1 MEFER
6 LNHKDS
12 QNLRLCYRWQSLFG
26 DFFHSEFLGLQKSSI
41 SESYQSLM
49 TLKSRKTTIHLHFQ
63 KWSLLVFPDNSFLEK
78 TMEIGII
85 PLEMMHLNF
94 GGNNGNR

>member
-1 MEFER
+1 MVFK
-6 LNHKDS
+6 NHRF
-12 QNLRLCYRWQSLFG
+12 LTWRSLFG

-63 KWSLLVFPDNSFLEK
+63 KWSLLAFSDK
-78 TMEIGII
+78 IGKS
-85 PLEMMHLNF
+85 
-94 GGNNGNR
+94 RR